1 MGQHIAYIRVSSIS
15 QSTERQLD
23 GLEFDTVFEEKVSA
37 KDTKRP
43 KLKACM
49 EYLRKGDTLHVHS
62 IDRLARNLQ
71 DLLALISSLL
81 DKGVTVE
88 FHKEG
93 LKFTGKNDHMQ
104 NLQLQIIGA
113 VAQFERELIKER
125 QREGIELAKR
135 AGKYKKP
142 KPKALTDKQVMDIM
156 SRKASG
162 ESIASL
168 AREYGVSRQTIYT
181 SLNRA
186 DLNDS

>member
-23 GLEFDTVFEEKVSA
+23 GLKFDTVFEEKVSA

-49 EYLRKGDTLHVHS
+49 EYLREGDTLHVHS

-71 DLLALISSLL
+71 DLLTLINTLL
-81 DKGVTVE
+81 EKKVTVE

-142 KPKALTDKQVMDIM
+142 KPKALTDEQLQDIEQ
-156 SRKASG
+156 RNKAG
-162 ESIASL
+162 ETVASL
-168 AREYGVSRQTIYT
+168 AREFGVSRQTIYT
-181 SLNRA
+181 NLKRTS
-186 DLNDS
+186 

>member
-43 KLKACM
+43 KLKACL
-49 EYLRKGDTLHVHS
+49 EYLRDGDTLHVHS

-71 DLLALISSLL
+71 DLLALINTLL

-142 KPKALTDKQVMDIM
+142 KPKALTDDQLKEII
-156 SRKASG
+156 SKKSSG
-162 ESIASL
+162 SSIASL

-181 SLNRA
+181 SIKRT
-186 DLNDS
+186 S